1 MRTRA
6 GLALLLLASTAL
18 AGCDDAAP
26 RRQAERPSENSSVSS
41 PPVFTTIPEC
51 VAGGTSQADCETLQ
65 REAQAEHERTAP
77 RSPTQQACESQYGA
91 GECRPHTRDGQTSYI
106 PALTGFVVGA
116 VGAAVAA
123 HVIGGMMTPT
133 APRPPRVTPVY
144 RSTVTAPPQP
154 YGGGRG
160 YTYGGAYAGAP
171 VNNFVARPAPS
182 APTQPVRTTPP
193 VATPSP
199 VIPRSTPSDASTAR
213 APSPA
218 PQVAPRVA
226 PAPQVAPRPSWAAP
240 KVTESP
246 AAASRPA
253 GGFGSTATSRG
264 SFTAPRTSS
273 GFSAR
278 GGGGGS

>member
-26 RRQAERPSENSSVSS
+26 RRQAERPSENSSAST

-51 VAGGTSQADCETLQ
+51 VAAGTSQADCETLQ

-91 GECRPHTRDGQTSYI
+91 GECRPHSRDGQTSYI

-154 YGGGRG
+154 NGAGRG

-171 VNNFVARPAPS
+171 VNSFVARPAPA
-182 APTQPVRTTPP
+182 APAQPVRTTPP
-193 VATPSP
+193 VATPAP
-199 VIPRSTPSDASTAR
+199 VVPRSTPPVVPTR
-213 APSPA
+213 APSPV
-218 PQVAPRVA
+218 PQVAPRAA
-226 PAPQVAPRPSWAAP
+226 PAQAPRPSWNAP
-240 KVTESP
+240 RVTETP